1 MRILP
6 VRVAASVLAMT
17 APCVAQSVAVEPE
30 LPHVELSAGVQGM
43 SYGPGSD
50 VERQMRALG
59 FSSRNADGHATP
71 FTYAGG
77 LIPGVSAAG
86 RVAVSRHLM
95 IGIVVGATED
105 ETDASRSDS
114 RIFTSLIA
122 FERVNTTGLVVSY
135 RPNRWFKI
143 GAGPA
148 LHDRVLYVHG
158 TAEPNVVADDVAPG
172 WLGEAEAKFTK
183 PRVEPGRAP
192 VFGYATVQYRRMPPL
207 TTDARLV
214 RTVGAGSVEWP
225 ATQLHYDHWAL
236 GFGVGLEF

>member
-6 VRVAASVLAMT
+6 ARVAVYVLAMA
-17 APCVAQSVAVEPE
+17 APCTAQAPVVDTER
-30 LPHVELSAGVQGM
+30 PHVELSAGVLGM
-43 SYGPGSD
+43 SNGPGAD

-59 FSSRNADGHATP
+59 FSSRNSGGHATP

-86 RVAVSRHLM
+86 RIAVARQLM
-95 IGIVVGATED
+95 VGLIVGATED
-105 ETDASRSDS
+105 ETDGSRMTGG
-114 RIFTSLIA
+114 IFTSLVA

-135 RPNRWFKI
+135 RPSRWFKV

-158 TAEPNVVADDVAPG
+158 TAHPNVVADDLGLG

-183 PRVEPGRAP
+183 PRVDPGRAP
-192 VFGYATVQYRRMPPL
+192 VFGYATAQFRRVPPL
-207 TTDARLV
+207 TSAARIV
-214 RTVGAGSVEWP
+214 QTTGAGAVQWP
-225 ATQLHYDHWAL
+225 AARLHYDHWAL